1 MAKHSLPYKVYRL
14 TGGIVDVVV
23 ISRKRCDGTWSTSV
37 LQQLPGWG
45 FRLAELAP
53 VPSEDCVPRVLE
65 GFRRWAGGQIQEIE
79 LVIPRGVRPR
89 QGSSLDSGW
98 VRLKDHHFF
107 RMLEV
112 G

>member
-1 MAKHSLPYKVYRL
+1 MRSLPYRVFRL
-14 TGGIVDVVV
+14 SGGIVDVVV
-23 ISRKRCDGTWSTSV
+23 VSRRRGDGTWGASV

-45 FRLAELAP
+45 FRLAELTP
-53 VPSEDCVPRVLE
+53 VASEECVPRILE
-65 GFRRWAGGQIQEIE
+65 GFRKWAGGQIQEVEI
-79 LVIPRGVRPR
+79 ICPQGAKRRRDPRV
-89 QGSSLDSGW
+89 DSGW